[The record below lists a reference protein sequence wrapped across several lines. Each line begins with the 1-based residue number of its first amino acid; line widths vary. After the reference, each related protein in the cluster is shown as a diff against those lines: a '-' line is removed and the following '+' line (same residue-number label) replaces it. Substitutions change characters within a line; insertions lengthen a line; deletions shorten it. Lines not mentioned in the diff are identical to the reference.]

1 MRTNFILFLA
11 AFFTVYGL
19 VNLYIFIRG
28 WQVLFLAPSLRLYYS
43 LGFFIVASSFIG
55 GRLLENVWLS
65 AVSDVLVW
73 MGAFWIAAMLYFFLS
88 LLLLD
93 LLRLVNHWV
102 PFFPSFVTAHP
113 STAKGVVALVITG
126 SILLLLAAGHVNA
139 RIPRVQTLH
148 LTIPKKVQGLET
160 LSVVAASDIHLG
172 SIIGK
177 KRLDSMVA
185 RINALNPDLVLLPG
199 DIVDE
204 DLAPVIKHNL
214 GDTLRNLSSRWG
226 VFAVTG
232 NHEYIGGVEEAYA
245 YLSEHGV
252 TVLRD
257 RVVKVKDA
265 FYLVGREDRS
275 IRRAGKNRK
284 PLQELMALTDP
295 NCPIIL
301 MDHQPFQLEEGE
313 TNGVDLQISG
323 HTHHGQ
329 LWPLNL
335 ITRRVYELSW
345 GYKKKNSTHVYVSC
359 GFGTWGPPVRLGNRP
374 EIVNIRISFLK
385 PDGLRN

>member
-1 MRTNFILFLA
+1 MFLA

-28 WQVLFLAPSLRLYYS
+28 WQVLSLAPSLRLYYAI
-43 LGFFIVASSFIG
+43 GFFIVASSFIG

-65 AVSDVLVW
+65 DVSDVLVW

-113 STAKGVVALVITG
+113 LTAKGVVALVITG

-139 RIPRVQTLH
+139 RIPRVRTLH

-160 LSVVAASDIHLG
+160 LNVVAASDIHLG
-172 SIIGK
+172 SMIGK

-257 RVVKVKDA
+257 RVVKLKDVV
-265 FYLVGREDRS
+265 YLVGREDRS
-275 IRRAGKNRK
+275 IRRTGKNRK

-374 EIVNIRISFLK
+374 EIVNLRISFLK
-385 PDGLRN
+385 

>member
-11 AFFTVYGL
+11 VFFTVYGL

-28 WQVLFLAPSLRLYYS
+28 WHVLASGSSLRLYYT
-43 LGFFIVASSFIG
+43 LIFVILASSFIG
-55 GRLLENVWLS
+55 GRLLQNIWLS
-65 AVSDVLVW
+65 VVSDALVW
-73 MGAFWIAAMLYFFLS
+73 MGAFWIAAMLYLLLS
-88 LLLLD
+88 LLILD
-93 LLRLVNHWV
+93 LLRLINHWV
-102 PFFPSFVTAHP
+102 PFFPSSVTAHA
-113 STAKGVVALVITG
+113 STTKGVAALIVIG
-126 SILLLLAAGHVNA
+126 SVLILLIVGHINA
-139 RIPRVQTLH
+139 RTARIRTLH
-148 LTIPKKVQGLET
+148 LTIPKKVEGLET
-160 LSVVAASDIHLG
+160 LNVVAASDIHLG
-172 SIIGK
+172 SIIVK

-214 GDTLRNLSSRWG
+214 GETLRNLKSRWG
-226 VFAVTG
+226 VFAITG
-232 NHEYIGGVEEAYA
+232 NHEYIGGVEEACA

-257 RVVKVKDA
+257 RVVRVNDA

-275 IRRAGKNRK
+275 ILRTGKNRK
-284 PLQELMALTDP
+284 PLQELMAVADRNDP
-295 NCPIIL
+295 ILL

-313 TNGVDLQISG
+313 TNGADLQISG

-335 ITRRVYELSW
+335 ITQRVYELSW

-385 PDGLRN
+385 

>member
-1 MRTNFILFLA
+1 MFLA

-28 WQVLFLAPSLRLYYS
+28 WQVLSLAPSLRLYYA

-65 AVSDVLVW
+65 DVSDVLCLD
-73 MGAFWIAAMLYFFLS
+73 GS
-88 LLLLD
+88 LLDCGHALLLPEPAAPGPSAANQPLGS
-93 LLRLVNHWV
+93 LLPLLCDRA
-102 PFFPSFVTAHP
+102 PFNG
-113 STAKGVVALVITG
+113 KRRRRRVITG

-160 LSVVAASDIHLG
+160 LNVVAASDIHLG
-172 SIIGK
+172 SMIGK
-177 KRLDSMVA
+177 KRLDAMVA

-252 TVLRD
+252 TVLREP
-257 RVVKVKDA
+257 
-265 FYLVGREDRS
+265 G
-275 IRRAGKNRK
+275 
-284 PLQELMALTDP
+284 
-295 NCPIIL
+295 
-301 MDHQPFQLEEGE
+301 
-313 TNGVDLQISG
+313 
-323 HTHHGQ
+323 
-329 LWPLNL
+329 
-335 ITRRVYELSW
+335 LS
-345 GYKKKNSTHVYVSC
+345 S
-359 GFGTWGPPVRLGNRP
+359 
-374 EIVNIRISFLK
+374 
-385 PDGLRN
+385 

>member
-160 LSVVAASDIHLG
+160 LNVVAASDIHLG

-385 PDGLRN
+385 SDGLRN

>member
-1 MRTNFILFLA
+1 MRANFILFLA
-11 AFFTVYGL
+11 TFFTVYGL

-28 WQVLFLAPSLRLYYS
+28 WQVLSLAPSLRLYYT
-43 LGFFIVASSFIG
+43 LGFVIVASSFIG

-65 AVSDVLVW
+65 VVSDVLVW
-73 MGAFWIAAMLYFFLS
+73 MGAFWIAAMLYLLLS
-88 LLLLD
+88 LLTLD
-93 LLRLVNHWV
+93 LLRLINHWV
-102 PFFPSFVTAHP
+102 PFFPSPITAHA
-113 STAKGVVALVITG
+113 STAKGIAALVIIG
-126 SILLLLAAGHVNA
+126 SILLLLVVGHINA
-139 RIPRVQTLH
+139 RNPRIRTLH
-148 LTIPKKVQGLET
+148 LTIPKKAEGLET
-160 LSVVAASDIHLG
+160 LNVVVASDIHLG

-204 DLAPVIKHNL
+204 DLAPVIRQNL
-214 GDTLRNLSSRWG
+214 GETLRNLKSRWG
-226 VFAVTG
+226 VFAITG
-232 NHEYIGGVEEAYA
+232 NHEYIGGVEEACA
-245 YLSEHGV
+245 YLSDHAV

-257 RVVKVKDA
+257 RVVKLHDRV
-265 FYLVGREDRS
+265 YLVGREDRS
-275 IRRAGKNRK
+275 IRRTGKNRK
-284 PLQELMALTDP
+284 PLQELMAGADQKY
-295 NCPIIL
+295 PIIL

-335 ITRRVYELSW
+335 ITKRVYELSW

-374 EIVNIRISFLK
+374 EIVNIKVSFLK
-385 PDGLRN
+385 

>member
-11 AFFTVYGL
+11 VFFTVYGL

-28 WQVLFLAPSLRLYYS
+28 WQALTLAPSLRLYYTLS
-43 LGFFIVASSFIG
+43 FVLVASSFIG
-55 GRLLENVWLS
+55 GRLLQNVWLS
-65 AVSDVLVW
+65 AVSDALVW
-73 MGAFWIAAMLYFFLS
+73 VGAFWIAAMLYLLLS
-88 LLLLD
+88 LQILD
-93 LLRLVNHWV
+93 LLRLINHWA
-102 PFFPSFVTAHP
+102 PFFPSPITAHA
-113 STAKGVVALVITG
+113 STAKGVAALIVIG
-126 SILLLLAAGHVNA
+126 SVLILLVAGHLNA
-139 RIPRVQTLH
+139 RTARTRTLY

-160 LSVVAASDIHLG
+160 LNVVAASDIHLG

-185 RINALNPDLVLLPG
+185 RINALTPDLVLLPG

-214 GDTLRNLSSRWG
+214 GETLRNLKSRWG
-226 VFAVTG
+226 VFAITG
-232 NHEYIGGVEEAYA
+232 NHEYIGGVEEACA

-257 RVVKVKDA
+257 RVVRVNDA
-265 FYLVGREDRS
+265 FTLVGREDRS

-284 PLQELMALTDP
+284 PLQELMAVADRNDP
-295 NCPIIL
+295 ILL

-335 ITRRVYELSW
+335 VTQRVYELSW

-385 PDGLRN
+385 

>member
-1 MRTNFILFLA
+1 LI
-11 AFFTVYGL
+11 
-19 VNLYIFIRG
+19 
-28 WQVLFLAPSLRLYYS
+28 
-43 LGFFIVASSFIG
+43 
-55 GRLLENVWLS
+55 
-65 AVSDVLVW
+65 
-73 MGAFWIAAMLYFFLS
+73 
-88 LLLLD
+88 
-93 LLRLVNHWV
+93 NHWV
-102 PFFPSFVTAHP
+102 PFFPSPITAHA
-113 STAKGVVALVITG
+113 STAKGVAALIVVG
-126 SILLLLAAGHVNA
+126 SVLILLVVGHINA
-139 RIPRVQTLH
+139 RTARIRTLH
-148 LTIPKKVQGLET
+148 LTIPKKVEGLET
-160 LSVVAASDIHLG
+160 LNVVAASDIHLG

-185 RINALNPDLVLLPG
+185 RINALSPDLVLLPG

-214 GDTLRNLSSRWG
+214 GDTLRNLKSRWG
-226 VFAVTG
+226 VFAITG
-232 NHEYIGGVEEAYA
+232 NHEYIGGVEEACA

-257 RVVKVKDA
+257 RVVRVNDA

-275 IRRAGKNRK
+275 IRRAGKTRK
-284 PLQELMALTDP
+284 PLQELMAVADRNDP
-295 NCPIIL
+295 ILL

-385 PDGLRN
+385 

>member
-11 AFFTVYGL
+11 AFFSVYGL

-28 WQVLFLAPSLRLYYS
+28 WQALSLAPPFRLYYAI
-43 LGFFIVASSFIG
+43 GFFIVASSFIG

-102 PFFPSFVTAHP
+102 PFFPSVVTAHP
-113 STAKGVVALVITG
+113 STANGVAALVITG

-139 RIPRVQTLH
+139 RIPRVRTLH

-160 LSVVAASDIHLG
+160 LNVVAASDIHLG

-185 RINALNPDLVLLPG
+185 KINALNPDLVLLPG

-329 LWPLNL
+329 LFPLNL
-335 ITRRVYELSW
+335 ITRKVYEISW

-374 EIVNIRISFLK
+374 EIVNLKISFLK
-385 PDGLRN
+385 

>member
-19 VNLYIFIRG
+19 VNLHIFIRG
-28 WQVLFLAPSLRLYYS
+28 WQVLFSAPSLRLHYA

-65 AVSDVLVW
+65 SVSDVLVW

-160 LSVVAASDIHLG
+160 LNVVAASDIHLG
-172 SIIGK
+172 SMIGK

-329 LWPLNL
+329 LFPLNL
-335 ITRRVYELSW
+335 ITRKVYEISW

-374 EIVNIRISFLK
+374 EIVNLKISFLK
-385 PDGLRN
+385 

>member
-1 MRTNFILFLA
+1 MRANFILFLA
-11 AFFTVYGL
+11 TFFTVYGL

-28 WQVLFLAPSLRLYYS
+28 WQVLSLAPSLRLYYT
-43 LGFFIVASSFIG
+43 LGFVIVASSFIG

-65 AVSDVLVW
+65 VVSDVLVW
-73 MGAFWIAAMLYFFLS
+73 MGAFWIAAMLYLLLS
-88 LLLLD
+88 LLTLD
-93 LLRLVNHWV
+93 LLRLINHWV
-102 PFFPSFVTAHP
+102 PFFPSPITAHA
-113 STAKGVVALVITG
+113 STAKGIAALVIIG
-126 SILLLLAAGHVNA
+126 SILLLLVVGHINA
-139 RIPRVQTLH
+139 RNPRIRTLH
-148 LTIPKKVQGLET
+148 LTIPKKAEGLET
-160 LSVVAASDIHLG
+160 LNVVVASDIHLG

-204 DLAPVIKHNL
+204 DLAPVIRQNL
-214 GDTLRNLSSRWG
+214 GETLRNLKSRWG
-226 VFAVTG
+226 VFAITG
-232 NHEYIGGVEEAYA
+232 NHEYIGGVEEACA
-245 YLSEHGV
+245 YLSDHAV

-257 RVVKVKDA
+257 RVVKLHDRV
-265 FYLVGREDRS
+265 YLVGREDRS
-275 IRRAGKNRK
+275 IRRTGKNRK
-284 PLQELMALTDP
+284 PLQELMAGADQKYPT
-295 NCPIIL
+295 IL
-301 MDHQPFQLEEGE
+301 MDHQPFQLQEGE

-335 ITRRVYELSW
+335 ITKRVYELSW

-374 EIVNIRISFLK
+374 EIVNIKVSFLK
-385 PDGLRN
+385 

>member
-1 MRTNFILFLA
+1 MFLA

-28 WQVLFLAPSLRLYYS
+28 WQVLSLAPSLRLYYA

-113 STAKGVVALVITG
+113 STAKGVVALVLTG

-160 LSVVAASDIHLG
+160 LNVVAASDIHLG
-172 SIIGK
+172 SMIGK

-284 PLQELMALTDP
+284 PLQELMALVDT

-359 GFGTWGPPVRLGNRP
+359 GFGTWGPPVRLGSRP
-374 EIVNIRISFLK
+374 EIVNLKISFLK
-385 PDGLRN
+385 

>member
-28 WQVLFLAPSLRLYYS
+28 WQALSLAPPFRLYYAI
-43 LGFFIVASSFIG
+43 GFFIVASSFIG

-102 PFFPSFVTAHP
+102 PFFPSVVTAHP
-113 STAKGVVALVITG
+113 STAKGVAALVITG
-126 SILLLLAAGHVNA
+126 SVLLLLAAGHVNA
-139 RIPRVQTLH
+139 RIPRVRTLH

-160 LSVVAASDIHLG
+160 LNVVAASDIHLG
-172 SIIGK
+172 SMIGK

-284 PLQELMALTDP
+284 PLQELMALADP

-374 EIVNIRISFLK
+374 EIVNIKISFLK
-385 PDGLRN
+385 

>member
-11 AFFTVYGL
+11 VFFTVYGL

-28 WQVLFLAPSLRLYYS
+28 WHVLASGSSLRLYYT
-43 LGFFIVASSFIG
+43 LIFVILASSFIG
-55 GRLLENVWLS
+55 GRLLQNIWLS
-65 AVSDVLVW
+65 VVSDALVW
-73 MGAFWIAAMLYFFLS
+73 MGAFWIAAMLYLLLS
-88 LLLLD
+88 LLILD
-93 LLRLVNHWV
+93 LLRLINHWV
-102 PFFPSFVTAHP
+102 PFFPSSVTAHA
-113 STAKGVVALVITG
+113 STAKGVAALIVIG
-126 SILLLLAAGHVNA
+126 SVLILLIVGHINA
-139 RIPRVQTLH
+139 RTARIRTLH
-148 LTIPKKVQGLET
+148 LTIPKKVEGLET
-160 LSVVAASDIHLG
+160 LNVVAASDIHLG

-214 GDTLRNLSSRWG
+214 GETLRNLKSRWG
-226 VFAVTG
+226 VFAITG
-232 NHEYIGGVEEAYA
+232 NHEYIGGVEEACA

-257 RVVKVKDA
+257 RVVRVNEA

-275 IRRAGKNRK
+275 IRRTGKNRK
-284 PLQELMALTDP
+284 PLQELMAVADRNDP
-295 NCPIIL
+295 ILL

-313 TNGVDLQISG
+313 TNGADLQISG

-335 ITRRVYELSW
+335 ITQRVYELSW

-385 PDGLRN
+385 